1 MIEKKM
7 KISRF
12 YDFYG
17 ELLTKNQKKIVDMY
31 YNEDYSLGEIGDI
44 LGISRQAV
52 HDSLK
57 RSEKLII
64 EYEEKLGLVERFNKH
79 IDEYGK
85 INSEVE
91 NIINKVNDNQTIR
104 LLNDL
109 KKYINGLTD

>member
-7 KISRF
+7 KISSL

-31 YNEDYSLGEIGDI
+31 YNEDYSLGEIGEI

-64 EYEEKLGLVERFNKH
+64 EYEEKLGLVERFNNH
-79 IDEYGK
+79 IYQYGK
-85 INSEVE
+85 IKFGIES
-91 NIINKVNDNQTIR
+91 IINMIEDDETIK

-109 KKYINGLTD
+109 KEYINSLTD